1 MPEPI
6 ATGSCQCGAV
16 RYSLRAASREMHHCH
31 CSMCRK
37 SHASMFC
44 TYATIEREHFVI
56 EAGRDALSTHKTTPE
71 VARHFCRHC
80 GAHIVIDV
88 DWEPD
93 LVWFTPGTLDSGH
106 PGHPAETE
114 RHIWVGSK
122 NPLCEISDE
131 LPQYDEF

>member
-1 MPEPI
+1 MAEAT

-37 SHASMFC
+37 CHAAMFG

-56 EAGRDALSTHKTTPE
+56 EAGRDHLSTHKTSPE
-71 VARHFCRHC
+71 VKRHFCRDC
-80 GAHIVIDV
+80 GSHIVIDV

-93 LVWFTPGTLDSGH
+93 LVWFTPGTLDKGH
-106 PGHPAETE
+106 PGHPAESE
-114 RHIWVGSK
+114 RHIWVSSK
-122 NPLCEISDE
+122 NPLYKISDS
-131 LPQYDEF
+131 LPQKEEF